1 MGDGGDGTGVGL
13 VDKKKLR
20 SPSRL
25 SAGLRARVAG
35 GMLVKASNVTH
46 NSNKFA
52 VYDKVYKVIPRVIS
66 VNRRSGNP
74 K

>member
-46 NSNKFA
+46 NSNKFG
-52 VYDKVYKVIPRVIS
+52 V
-66 VNRRSGNP
+66 
-74 K
+74 